1 MVPRKLT
8 YAIYI
13 PMTWLKIPRNTTI
26 VPREYV
32 FAFYVTPPV
41 RSPGHG
47 RSARRRDLRKST
59 RNEELDVHWKNH
71 EKKHEKPMK
80 NP

>member
-41 RSPGHG
+41 RSPGRCG
-47 RSARRRDLRKST
+47 RPWPVGTAARPQK
-59 RNEELDVHWKNH
+59 VH
-71 EKKHEKPMK
+71 KK
-80 NP
+80 